1 VTSLDVICVNWNSGR
16 QLAACLASMARA
28 SRTGFTLE
36 RVVVVDNASHDHSAT
51 GLEFPTL
58 PLEVIANRTNRGF
71 AAACNQGARGSR
83 SDYLLFLNPDTVL
96 ESGSLALPLAFL
108 ESAEG
113 ADVGVCGIQLADE
126 QGVVARSCTRFP
138 TAGSLVAA
146 SAGLDRLLPRWFT
159 GSFMHEWH
167 HLDSRDVDHVI
178 GAFYL
183 VRRSLFERLHGFDE
197 RYFVYF
203 EDLDFSLRASVAG
216 WRRHYLATAR
226 AFHRGGGISDQVKAE
241 RLQYLLR
248 SRLRYVRRHFSRPG
262 AWAVTLATLI
272 VEPAV
277 RVIAALGRGALSQVR
292 DTVRAYGL
300 LARASA
306 RADAVG
312 RDSS

>member
-1 VTSLDVICVNWNSGR
+1 MTSLDVISVNWNSGR
-16 QLAACLASMARA
+16 QLAACLASVART
-28 SRTGFTLE
+28 SRTGFTLG
-36 RVVVVDNASHDHSAT
+36 RVVVVDNASQDDST
-51 GLEFPTL
+51 VGLDFPTL
-58 PLEVIANRTNRGF
+58 PLEVMANRTNRGF
-71 AAACNQGARGSR
+71 GAACNQGARGSR

-96 ESGSLALPLAFL
+96 ESESLARPLAFL
-108 ESAEG
+108 ESPEG

-126 QGVVARSCTRFP
+126 RGVVARSCTRFP

-146 SAGLDRLLPRWFT
+146 SAGLDRLLPRRFT
-159 GSFMHEWH
+159 GSFMTDWN

-203 EDLDFSLRASVAG
+203 EDLDFSLRAAAAG

-226 AFHRGGGISDQVKAE
+226 AYHRGGGSSDQVRAE

-262 AWAVTLATLI
+262 AWAVTLATL
-272 VEPAV
+272 VLEPAV
-277 RVIAALGRGALSQVR
+277 RVTAALGRGALSQVR
-292 DTVRAYGL
+292 DTLRAYGL
-300 LARASA
+300 LVRASG

-312 RDSS
+312 RDGS